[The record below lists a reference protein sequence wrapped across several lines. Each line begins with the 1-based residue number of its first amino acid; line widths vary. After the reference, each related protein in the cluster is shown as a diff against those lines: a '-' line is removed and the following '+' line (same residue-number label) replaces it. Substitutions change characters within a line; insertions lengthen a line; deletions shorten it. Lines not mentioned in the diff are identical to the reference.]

1 MQEKLQ
7 SLQTT
12 FRQETAAYKD
22 AQQGQGHPLARVLDR
37 ATRVRLLTLAVV

>member
-7 SLQTT
+7 SLQAT

-22 AQQGQGHPLARVLDR
+22 AQQGQAHPVTRV
-37 ATRVRLLTLAVV
+37 ATRMQLLTLDMVQS